1 MKNIIKILAALLLAL
16 GTHSH
21 ASAQSSGGIYSTL
34 EAYYRRIDSK
44 GIDRSTDWKWLC
56 AVSRFDFRFLGSNQE
71 MIKIWIEQIEKD
83 SVKRSQGVKFF
94 SILKS
99 LDCWPYEF
107 VYRIEL
113 RGTLRVN
120 DRKDSIIVSD
130 ISSLKLFRMSTE
142 YGSQDYRVEKIVI
155 DISGPVTEETITEE
169 FLKPIR
175 DIRQT
180 ITEDLNLFKPGN
192 NK

>member
-1 MKNIIKILAALLLAL
+1 MKNIIKILAALLLAF
-16 GTHSH
+16 GAHSH
-21 ASAQSSGGIYSTL
+21 ASAQSRGGMYSAL
-34 EAYYRRIDSK
+34 EAYYRSIDSK

-83 SVKRSQGVKFF
+83 SVDKLLVMLPF
-94 SILKS
+94 SGKS
-99 LDCWPYEF
+99 TKYT
-107 VYRIEL
+107 IEL

-120 DRKDSIIVSD
+120 DRKDSIIVSE
-130 ISSLKLFRMSTE
+130 ISSLKLFRMSTA
-142 YGSQDYRVEKIVI
+142 YGSQDYRVDKIVI
-155 DISGPVTEETITEE
+155 DISGPVTKETITEE

-180 ITEDLNLFKPGN
+180 ITEDLNLFKP
-192 NK
+192 

>member
-1 MKNIIKILAALLLAL
+1 MIKILAALMLAF
-16 GTHSH
+16 GAHSH
-21 ASAQSSGGIYSTL
+21 AIAQSRGGMYSAL

-44 GIDRSTDWKWLC
+44 GIDRNTDWKWLC

-71 MIKIWIEQIEKD
+71 MMKIWIEQIEKD
-83 SVKRSQGVKFF
+83 SVSRSQGVKLLSIVSF
-94 SILKS
+94 SGESTK
-99 LDCWPYEF
+99 
-107 VYRIEL
+107 YRIEL

-130 ISSLKLFRMSTE
+130 ISSLKLFRMSTA

-155 DISGPVTEETITEE
+155 DISGPVTKETITEE

-180 ITEDLNLFKPGN
+180 ITEDLNLFKPGD

>member
-1 MKNIIKILAALLLAL
+1 MKNIIKILAALLLAFAA
-16 GTHSH
+16 HSN
-21 ASAQSSGGIYSTL
+21 ASAQSKGGIYSVF

-44 GIDRSTDWKWLC
+44 GIDRNTDWKWLC
-56 AVSRFDFRFLGSNQE
+56 AVSRFDPRFLGSNQE
-71 MIKIWIEQIEKD
+71 MIKMWIEQIEKD
-83 SVKRSQGVKFF
+83 SVDRSQGVKLLVIVPF
-94 SILKS
+94 SGKS
-99 LDCWPYEF
+99 TKYT
-107 VYRIEL
+107 IEL

-120 DRKDSIIVSD
+120 DRKDSIIVSE
-130 ISSLKLFRMSTE
+130 ISSLKLFRMSTA

-155 DISGPVTEETITEE
+155 DISGPVTKETITEE

-175 DIRQT
+175 DIRET

>member
-1 MKNIIKILAALLLAL
+1 MIKILAALMLAFAA
-16 GTHSH
+16 HSN
-21 ASAQSSGGIYSTL
+21 ACAQSKGGIYSVF

-44 GIDRSTDWKWLC
+44 GIDRNTDWKWLC
-56 AVSRFDFRFLGSNQE
+56 AVSRFDPRFLGSNKE

-83 SVKRSQGVKFF
+83 SIKRSQGVKFF
-94 SILKS
+94 SIMKS
-99 LDCWPYEF
+99 SDCSPHEF

-113 RGTLRVN
+113 RGTFRVN
-120 DRKDSIIVSD
+120 EKKDSIIVSD
-130 ISSLKLFRMSTE
+130 ISSLKLFRMSTA